1 MNTNFRYFTLS
12 FIFPFFFFF
21 FSPFLFLFFFFFFFF
36 AVPSAGRC
44 RCCNHFFAA
53 DKLANNL
60 ASYIDVYT
68 AKKLM
73 KRRSFKGCVSSREP
87 IAYIYFSSSLTFSFS
102 KRLLLSFGSS
112 VSLSF
117 TCHLLFGSPILCP
130 LVSDPGIIHEPA
142 ASSSSNTPT
151 TTDDEEN
158 VRFSPVIFS
167 RYTK

>member
-1 MNTNFRYFTLS
+1 MRTLLPYAVTIIIVQPINKVDFYVKFFGPGGCGSSDWATDQRRLLTELEILPVRATHSSTRRQLFS
-12 FIFPFFFFF
+12 F
-21 FSPFLFLFFFFFFFF
+21 FLFFFF

-87 IAYIYFSSSLTFSFS
+87 IEYIVY
-102 KRLLLSFGSS
+102 
-112 VSLSF
+112 
-117 TCHLLFGSPILCP
+117 
-130 LVSDPGIIHEPA
+130 
-142 ASSSSNTPT
+142 
-151 TTDDEEN
+151 
-158 VRFSPVIFS
+158 IFPC
-167 RYTK
+167 